1 MAIDLYSTLK
11 NTSQWAFGSAILNG
25 ILSSSIF
32 VAFVIAL
39 IMVLLIMLMYPAKS
53 GTSFSVVCKLFV
65 YMFLGSLLVL
75 FLHDGVLT
83 YMIKEEYSNNN
94 TDSLMQDVLDD
105 VPAPRDQFGPPIS
118 QRNNLQGNLPM
129 KDNFQGN
136 TTENNNSPRISIL
149 QDDTPTQ
156 LNTRGVLS
164 GPKPPITGGNPYA

>member
-11 NTSQWAFGSAILNG
+11 NTSQWAFGSTILNG

-32 VAFVIAL
+32 VAFVIAM

-83 YMIKEEYSNNN
+83 YMLKEEYSNNS
-94 TDSLMQDVLDD
+94 TDSLMQDVLDEPIR
-105 VPAPRDQFGPPIS
+105 VERRDPNQNTNNQNTNS
-118 QRNNLQGNLPM
+118 QRDTSPI
-129 KDNFQGN
+129 DN
-136 TTENNNSPRISIL
+136 TIEEI
-149 QDDTPTQ
+149 DDTPLQ
-156 LNTRGVLS
+156 LNTSGTLS
-164 GPKPPITGGNPYA
+164 GPKPPIMGGNPYA